1 MQNIKIRDPALT
13 PLGKEQ
19 AQKLISDPVLARA
32 LVAGTGRAEAVVV
45 SPLQRTLQ
53 TAVIGLGAG
62 TGSAGLSDVKC
73 VASNTPRV
81 CAALARSLCLRES
94 LIQENCFVQTAG
106 SSHSRTAKKSTT
118 SRLTRDD
125 Q

>member
-19 AQKLISDPVLARA
+19 AQKLIRDPVLARA

-62 TGSAGLSDVKC
+62 TGSLGLADV
-73 VASNTPRV
+73 P
-81 CAALARSLCLRES
+81 CATGLQDRHQAAE
-94 LIQENCFVQTAG
+94 
-106 SSHSRTAKKSTT
+106 
-118 SRLTRDD
+118 
-125 Q
+125 

>member
-62 TGSAGLSDVKC
+62 TGSAGLSDVPC
-73 VASNTPRV
+73 VALNAPPSV
-81 CAALARSLCLRES
+81 CGASSKPVLAR
-94 LIQENCFVQTAG
+94 VVW
-106 SSHSRTAKKSTT
+106 
-118 SRLTRDD
+118 
-125 Q
+125 

>member
-1 MQNIKIRDPALT
+1 MQNVKIRDPALT

-19 AQKLISDPVLARA
+19 AQKLIRDPVLARA

-62 TGSAGLSDVKC
+62 TGSAGLSDVPC
-73 VASNTPRV
+73 VALHAPPRV
-81 CAALARSLCLRES
+81 YAALARSLCLRES
-94 LIQENCFVQTAG
+94 LVMLLLGALCKRQVHRTAG
-106 SSHSRTAKKSTT
+106 LPRSP
-118 SRLTRDD
+118 
-125 Q
+125 QPPG